1 MLTAIAKPLKQLLVR
16 VQPSAFG
23 RNAINVW
30 ERHMQQ
36 IQKIKQN
43 STSLVKWFKSTKM
56 KCLENVNMGVIR
68 RCFLRRI
75 GWRAHTAIL
84 HKRKLFKSFSY
95 GSTPYTPTIPPIKKW
110 VSGEIGTRNGNF
122 YTHVFSWQ
130 THTAIYLSRRNQE
143 AVSCR
148 FESCLTR

>member
-1 MLTAIAKPLKQLLVR
+1 MKNTLRTI
-16 VQPSAFG
+16 SANSNSKATQTVVG
-23 RNAINVW
+23 SSPTVSIR
-30 ERHMQQ
+30 
-36 IQKIKQN
+36 QKCHKCIRKTHAANSKRIKQN
-43 STSLVKWFKSTKM
+43 STSLVM

-122 YTHVFSWQ
+122 YTHVFS
-130 THTAIYLSRRNQE
+130 
-143 AVSCR
+143 
-148 FESCLTR
+148 

>member
-1 MLTAIAKPLKQLLVR
+1 MKNALRTISANSNSKATQTVVGSSPTVSIRQKCHKCMRKTHAANLKR
-16 VQPSAFG
+16 
-23 RNAINVW
+23 
-30 ERHMQQ
+30 
-36 IQKIKQN
+36 IKQN

-95 GSTPYTPTIPPIKKW
+95 GSTPYTPTIPPIK
-110 VSGEIGTRNGNF
+110 NG
-122 YTHVFSWQ
+122 
-130 THTAIYLSRRNQE
+130 
-143 AVSCR
+143 
-148 FESCLTR
+148 

>member
-1 MLTAIAKPLKQLLVR
+1 MKNALRIKNISNNCWFESNRQH
-16 VQPSAFG
+16 SAEMPQMYKKDTYSKFKK
-23 RNAINVW
+23 R
-30 ERHMQQ
+30 
-36 IQKIKQN
+36 IKQN

-68 RCFLRRI
+68 RCFSRRI

-84 HKRKLFKSFSY
+84 LKRKLFKSFSY

-122 YTHVFSWQ
+122 YTHVFS
-130 THTAIYLSRRNQE
+130 
-143 AVSCR
+143 
-148 FESCLTR
+148 

>member
-1 MLTAIAKPLKQLLVR
+1 MPQMYKKDTYSKFKKR
-16 VQPSAFG
+16 
-23 RNAINVW
+23 
-30 ERHMQQ
+30 
-36 IQKIKQN
+36 IKQN

-68 RCFLRRI
+68 RCFSRRI

-130 THTAIYLSRRNQE
+130 THTAIYSSRRNQE

-148 FESCLTR
+148 FESSMIHLQFNICHRSSTG

>member
-1 MLTAIAKPLKQLLVR
+1 MRKTHAANSKR
-16 VQPSAFG
+16 
-23 RNAINVW
+23 
-30 ERHMQQ
+30 
-36 IQKIKQN
+36 IKQN

-95 GSTPYTPTIPPIKKW
+95 GSTPYTPTISPIKEYRNTKIVCFVQLNVAKRYYERLIHW
-110 VSGEIGTRNGNF
+110 RSCMASLYGATRIISSVGRAF
-122 YTHVFSWQ
+122 RS
-130 THTAIYLSRRNQE
+130 
-143 AVSCR
+143 
-148 FESCLTR
+148 